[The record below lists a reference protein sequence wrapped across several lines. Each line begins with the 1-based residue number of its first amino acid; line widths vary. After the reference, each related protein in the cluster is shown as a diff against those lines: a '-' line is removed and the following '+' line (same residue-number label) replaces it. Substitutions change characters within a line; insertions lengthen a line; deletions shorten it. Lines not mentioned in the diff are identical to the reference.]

1 MDRILDRKL
10 ETHLIACLDQ
20 LGEGKPVGEILA
32 AYPAE
37 KAAQLQPM
45 LVTARQIRQL
55 PLTYTLAAQARSEKR
70 FLAEAARLR
79 SSTTRPYPAWL
90 PDLSGLWGGLRLAT
104 AVGLLLIF
112 LFGGYIL
119 LQAPNSLPG
128 DTMYGAKLALEE
140 WRLAFSPDADAL
152 QAEFEAERRREVV
165 RLLAADRSAPVTFS
179 GQLAG
184 SDAEF
189 WLVSDIPVI
198 ITTDTLIVG
207 ELAMGAE
214 VRVSG
219 QTGDGRV
226 WAEEIV
232 VFRLEETVPVPPTP
246 TTTPAPSL
254 TPGPTATPSA
264 TPSATPLATTDGA
277 TPTATITPA
286 LLASPTAT
294 PTNTAVPVVPTATTM
309 SDDNDNTNDNTNS
322 NQNDNSSANDNN
334 DNDNNSNDNVD
345 DDDD

>member
-1 MDRILDRKL
+1 MDRQLDKKL

-20 LGEGKPVGEILA
+20 LDEGKPVEEILA

-37 KAAQLQPM
+37 TAAKLQPM
-45 LVTARQIRQL
+45 LVIVRQVRQL
-55 PLTYTLAAQARSEKR
+55 PLAYTLADQSRSEKR

-79 SSTTRPYPAWL
+79 NSKTKPYRAWL
-90 PDLSGLWGGLRLAT
+90 PNLSGLWGGLRLAT

-112 LFGGYIL
+112 LFSGYIL

-152 QAEFEAERRREVV
+152 QAEFEAERRREVM
-165 RLLAADRSAPVTFS
+165 RLLAANRSALVAFS
-179 GQLAG
+179 GQLTG
-184 SDAEF
+184 SEAEF

-207 ELAMGAE
+207 ELAMGAD

-219 QTGDGRV
+219 QTGNGRV

-232 VFRLEETVPVPPTP
+232 VFRPEEAVPAPLTPTP
-246 TTTPAPSL
+246 TPTPSL

-264 TPSATPLATTDGA
+264 TTDSAI
-277 TPTATITPA
+277 PTATATPV
-286 LLASPTAT
+286 LLVSPTAT

-309 SDDNDNTNDNTNS
+309 SDDNDNTNNNT
-322 NQNDNSSANDNN
+322 NQNDNSNVNDDN
-334 DNDNNSNDNVD
+334 DNDDNNNDNVD
-345 DDDD
+345 DDDDDD

>member
-1 MDRILDRKL
+1 MDRKLDWKL

-20 LGEGKPVGEILA
+20 LDAGQPVEEILA

-37 KAAQLQPM
+37 TAAQLQPM

-79 SSTTRPYPAWL
+79 SSKTRPYPAWL

-152 QAEFEAERRREVV
+152 QAGFEAERRREVV
-165 RLLAADRSAPVTFS
+165 RLLATDRSAPVTFS

-232 VFRLEETVPVPPTP
+232 VFRPKETVPVPPTP

-254 TPGPTATPSA
+254 TPGPTTTPSA
-264 TPSATPLATTDGA
+264 TPPATTDGA
-277 TPTATITPA
+277 TPTVTTTPV

-309 SDDNDNTNDNTNS
+309 SDDNDNTNDNTNT
-322 NQNDNSSANDNN
+322 NQNDNSNANDNN